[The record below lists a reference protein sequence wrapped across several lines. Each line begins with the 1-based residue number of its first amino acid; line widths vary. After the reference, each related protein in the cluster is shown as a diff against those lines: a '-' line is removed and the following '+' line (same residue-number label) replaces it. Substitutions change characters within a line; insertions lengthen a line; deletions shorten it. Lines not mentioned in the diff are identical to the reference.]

1 MPMQENGAISL
12 ADIQTEFGGSNPIRI
27 NEYYGGS
34 GFLPSSG
41 TISFSDFYGLYV
53 LPDPF
58 GGGELKSYLSF
69 DDSNLHDPGG
79 YTHSIVGSSSWIT
92 GKDGIGIELAANSY
106 IAYDAGVA
114 DLLNGVPY
122 TIIINNRRATNDPNS
137 VLLACYKADGTLQ
150 LELRTDNIRMYN
162 SAGTELLNDQLFSW
176 ESDVWRRYVLIVND
190 SRVEVIVAGVTSY
203 GANVSGLLDT
213 DIADIRIGSNYAN
226 TSTSEKIDSVSIFN
240 FNLSTISISN
250 LPTSGF

>member
-1 MPMQENGAISL
+1 MPVQENGAISL
-12 ADIQTEFGGSNPIRI
+12 TDIQTEFGGSNPIRL
-27 NEYYGGS
+27 NEYYGSS
-34 GFLPSSG
+34 GFLPSSD
-41 TISFSDFYGLYV
+41 TISFSDFYGLSV

-69 DDSNLHDPGG
+69 DDSDLHDPGG
-79 YTHSIVGSSSWIT
+79 FTHSIVGSSSWIA
-92 GKDGIGIELAANSY
+92 GKDGIGIELGANSY

-114 DLLNGVPY
+114 NLLNGVPY
-122 TIIINNRRATNDPNS
+122 TIIINNRRAVSDPNS
-137 VLLACYKADGTLQ
+137 VLLTCYKADGTLQ
-150 LELRTDNIRMYN
+150 LELRINHIRMYN
-162 SAGTELLNDQLFSW
+162 SAGTELVNDDLYSW
-176 ESDVWRRYVLIVND
+176 DSDIWRRYVLIVKD

-203 GANVSGLLDT
+203 GVNVSGLLDT

-250 LPTSGF
+250 LPANGF